1 MNNMTA
7 AQSRKLTY
15 LGAIVLLLIPIVWL
29 GRPSD
34 GKENSGGTLAQLRSK
49 YELGESDLGDVDPS
63 SAAMNLVL
71 LGMRGVAVNLLWV
84 DLDKQKDMKRW
95 AEMQAVTESIVRLQ
109 PHFEKVWEFNGWNL
123 AFNTSAEWDAVPDRY
138 YWVKTGGKFL
148 KRGVERNRKSTHLQY
163 HVANVLQKK
172 IGIADESKQYRKFFL
187 SDPDPKF
194 NGKPDPEFNP
204 EGIDSYLAAKK
215 AAELACEKE
224 KTRAQHILDR
234 SLFRAM
240 PARCQFDYA
249 MVLHKDGK
257 FGEETRE
264 AWQEALN
271 DWTQKYGKEFFR
283 VPIGE
288 ELFDIQMEMDR
299 DDIKLFA
306 KSPDD
311 VVKLARAVEQ
321 YRRMVNYYYWRTRGN
336 CEADTETSEAH
347 RELYEGSQFYK
358 KQELEKARASA
369 FSGMQKFES
378 ILKKPGYEDLKDED
392 TLVEECLLG
401 VMVWEN
407 TYRLIGEPVPEE
419 FPLKSL
425 KLARQENSSTMQ
437 NVTRSFNRLRL
448 TLDE

>member
-1 MNNMTA
+1 MNNMTT
-7 AQSRKLTY
+7 AQTRKLIY
-15 LGAIVLLLIPIVWL
+15 LGGIVLLLIPIIWL
-29 GRPSD
+29 GLPSD
-34 GKENSGGTLAQLRSK
+34 GRADSGGKLARLRSE
-49 YELGESDLGDVDPS
+49 YDLGESDLGDVDPS

-163 HVANVLQKK
+163 HVANVYQKK

-187 SDPDPKF
+187 HDPDPKF
-194 NGKPDPEFNP
+194 NGGVDPEFNP
-204 EGIDSYLAAKK
+204 DAVDSYLAAKK

-224 KTRAQHILDR
+224 KLRAQHILDR
-234 SLFRAM
+234 SLFRSM

-271 DWTQKYGKEFFR
+271 DWTQKYGKEEFR

-288 ELFDIQMEMDR
+288 EFFDIRMEMDR
-299 DDIKLFA
+299 EDIKAYA

-311 VVKLARAVEQ
+311 VVKIARAVEQ

-336 CEADTETSEAH
+336 CEADRETSEAH
-347 RELYEGSQFYK
+347 RELYEANQFYR
-358 KQELEKARASA
+358 KQELEKAKESA
-369 FSGMQKFES
+369 FSGLQKFES
-378 ILKKPGYEDLKDED
+378 ILRKQEYLDLKDED

-401 VMVWEN
+401 VMVWEDIH
-407 TYRLIGEPVPEE
+407 RISSERVPDEY
-419 FPLKSL
+419 PLKWL
-425 KLARQENSSTMQ
+425 KQERQGNTSTSQ
-437 NVTRSFNRLRL
+437 NVARSFKRLF
-448 TLDE
+448 LDD

>member
-1 MNNMTA
+1 MNNMTT

-15 LGAIVLLLIPIVWL
+15 LGGIVFLLIPIIWL
-29 GRPSD
+29 GLPSD
-34 GKENSGGTLAQLRSK
+34 GKAGSGGKLAQLRSQ

-138 YWVKTGGKFL
+138 YWVKAGGKFL

-172 IGIADESKQYRKFFL
+172 IGIADESKDYRRFFRH
-187 SDPDPKF
+187 DPDPKF
-194 NGKPDPEFNP
+194 NGGIDPEFNP
-204 EGIDSYLAAKK
+204 DDLDSYLAAKA
-215 AAELACEKE
+215 AAELACIKE
-224 KTRAQHILDR
+224 ETRPQHILDR
-234 SLFRAM
+234 SLFRSM

-249 MVLHKDGK
+249 MVLQKDGK

-264 AWQEALN
+264 AWQLALN
-271 DWTQKYGKEFFR
+271 DWTQKYGKETFH
-283 VPIGE
+283 VSMGDE
-288 ELFDIQMEMDR
+288 QFDIQLEMNR
-299 DDIKLFA
+299 EDIKAFV

-311 VVKLARAVEQ
+311 AVKLTRAVES
-321 YRRMVNYYYWRTRGN
+321 YRRMVNYYYWRMRGN
-336 CEADTETSEAH
+336 AEADRETSEAH
-347 RELYEGSQFYK
+347 RDLYEANQFYR

-369 FSGMQKFES
+369 LSGMTTFDAV
-378 ILKKPGYEDLKDED
+378 LHKKGYEELKDED

-401 VMVWEN
+401 IMVWED
-407 TYRLIGEPVPEE
+407 THRISSERVPDE
-419 FPLKSL
+419 FPLKWL
-425 KLARQENSSTMQ
+425 KQERLGNESTMQ
-437 NVTRSFNRLRL
+437 NVSRAFKRLF
-448 TLDE
+448 LDN

>member
-1 MNNMTA
+1 MNNMTT

-15 LGAIVLLLIPIVWL
+15 LGGIVFLLIPIIWL
-29 GRPSD
+29 GLPSD
-34 GKENSGGTLAQLRSK
+34 GKAGSGGKLAQLRSQ

-172 IGIADESKQYRKFFL
+172 IGIADESKDYRKFFRN
-187 SDPDPKF
+187 DPDPQF
-194 NGKPDPEFNP
+194 NGGVDPEFNP
-204 EGIDSYLAAKK
+204 DDLDSYLAAKA
-215 AAELACEKE
+215 AAELACIKE
-224 KTRAQHILDR
+224 ETRPQHILDR
-234 SLFRAM
+234 SLFRSM

-249 MVLHKDGK
+249 AVLQKDGQ

-264 AWQEALN
+264 AWQLALN
-271 DWTQKYGKEFFR
+271 DWTQKYGKEVFR
-283 VPIGE
+283 VSIGD
-288 ELFDIQMEMDR
+288 ELFDIQLEMNR
-299 DDIKLFA
+299 EDIKAFV

-311 VVKLARAVEQ
+311 AVKLTRAVES
-321 YRRMVNYYYWRTRGN
+321 YRRMVNYYYWRMRGN
-336 CEADTETSEAH
+336 AEADRETSEAH
-347 RELYEGSQFYK
+347 RDLYEANQFYR

-369 FSGMQKFES
+369 FSGMTTMDAVLHKKGFE
-378 ILKKPGYEDLKDED
+378 ELKDED

-401 VMVWEN
+401 IMVWED
-407 TYRLIGEPVPEE
+407 TYRISSERVPDE
-419 FPLKSL
+419 FPLKWL
-425 KLARQENSSTMQ
+425 KQE
-437 NVTRSFNRLRL
+437 RLGNGTTVQSVSRAFKRL
-448 TLDE
+448 FLDN

>member
-1 MNNMTA
+1 MNNMTT

-15 LGAIVLLLIPIVWL
+15 LGGIVFLLIPIIWL
-29 GRPSD
+29 GLPSD
-34 GKENSGGTLAQLRSK
+34 GKAGSGGKLAQLRSQ

-138 YWVKTGGKFL
+138 YWVKAGGKFL

-172 IGIADESKQYRKFFL
+172 IGIADESKDYRKFFRN
-187 SDPDPKF
+187 DPDPQF
-194 NGKPDPEFNP
+194 NGGVDPEFNP
-204 EGIDSYLAAKK
+204 DDLDSYLAAKA
-215 AAELACEKE
+215 AAELACIKE
-224 KTRAQHILDR
+224 ETRPQHILDR
-234 SLFRAM
+234 SLFRSL

-249 MVLHKDGK
+249 AVLQKDGK

-264 AWQEALN
+264 AWQLALN
-271 DWTQKYGKEFFR
+271 DWTQKYGKEVFR
-283 VPIGE
+283 VSIGD
-288 ELFDIQMEMDR
+288 ELFDIQLEMNR
-299 DDIKLFA
+299 EDIKAFV

-311 VVKLARAVEQ
+311 AVKLTRAVES
-321 YRRMVNYYYWRTRGN
+321 YRRMVNYYYWRMRGN
-336 CEADTETSEAH
+336 AEADRETSEAH
-347 RELYEGSQFYK
+347 RDLYEANQFYR

-369 FSGMQKFES
+369 LSGMTTMDAVLHKKGFE
-378 ILKKPGYEDLKDED
+378 ELKDED

-401 VMVWEN
+401 IMVWED
-407 TYRLIGEPVPEE
+407 TYRISSERVPDE
-419 FPLKSL
+419 FPLKWL
-425 KLARQENSSTMQ
+425 KQERLGNESTVQ
-437 NVTRSFNRLRL
+437 NVSRAFKRLF
-448 TLDE
+448 LDN

>member
-1 MNNMTA
+1 MNNMTT

-15 LGAIVLLLIPIVWL
+15 LGGIVFLLIPIIWL
-29 GRPSD
+29 GLPSD
-34 GKENSGGTLAQLRSK
+34 GKAGSGGKLAQLRSQ

-138 YWVKTGGKFL
+138 YWVKAGGKFL

-172 IGIADESKQYRKFFL
+172 IGIADESKDYRKFFRN
-187 SDPDPKF
+187 DPDPKF
-194 NGKPDPEFNP
+194 NGGIDPEFNP
-204 EGIDSYLAAKK
+204 DDLDSYLAAKA
-215 AAELACEKE
+215 AAELACIKE
-224 KTRAQHILDR
+224 ETRPQHILDR
-234 SLFRAM
+234 SLFRSL

-249 MVLHKDGK
+249 AVLQKDGK

-264 AWQEALN
+264 AWQLALN
-271 DWTQKYGKEFFR
+271 DWTQKYGKEVFR
-283 VPIGE
+283 VSIGD
-288 ELFDIQMEMDR
+288 ELFDIQLEMNR
-299 DDIKLFA
+299 EDIKAFV

-311 VVKLARAVEQ
+311 AVKLTRAVES
-321 YRRMVNYYYWRTRGN
+321 YRRMVNYYYWRMRGN
-336 CEADTETSEAH
+336 AEADRETSEAH
-347 RELYEGSQFYK
+347 RDLYEANQFYR

-369 FSGMQKFES
+369 LSGMTTMDAVLHKKGFE
-378 ILKKPGYEDLKDED
+378 ELKDED

-401 VMVWEN
+401 IMVWED
-407 TYRLIGEPVPEE
+407 TYRISSERVPDE
-419 FPLKSL
+419 FPLKWL
-425 KLARQENSSTMQ
+425 KQERLGNESTVQ
-437 NVTRSFNRLRL
+437 NVSRAFKRLF
-448 TLDE
+448 LDN

>member
-1 MNNMTA
+1 MNNMTT

-15 LGAIVLLLIPIVWL
+15 LGGIVFLLIPIIWL
-29 GRPSD
+29 GLPSD
-34 GKENSGGTLAQLRSK
+34 GKAGSGGKLAQLRSQ

-138 YWVKTGGKFL
+138 YWVKAGGKFL

-172 IGIADESKQYRKFFL
+172 IGIADESKDYRRFFRH
-187 SDPDPKF
+187 DPDPKF
-194 NGKPDPEFNP
+194 NGGIDPEFNP
-204 EGIDSYLAAKK
+204 DDLDSYLAAKA
-215 AAELACEKE
+215 AAELACIKE
-224 KTRAQHILDR
+224 ETRPQHILDR
-234 SLFRAM
+234 SLFRSM

-249 MVLHKDGK
+249 MVLQKDGK

-264 AWQEALN
+264 AWQLALN
-271 DWTQKYGKEFFR
+271 DWTQKYGKETFH
-283 VPIGE
+283 VSMGDE
-288 ELFDIQMEMDR
+288 QFDIQLEMNR
-299 DDIKLFA
+299 EDIKAFV

-311 VVKLARAVEQ
+311 AVKLTRAVES
-321 YRRMVNYYYWRTRGN
+321 YRRMVNYYYWRMRGN
-336 CEADTETSEAH
+336 AEADRETSEAH
-347 RELYEGSQFYK
+347 RDLYEANQFYR

-369 FSGMQKFES
+369 LSGMTTMDAV
-378 ILKKPGYEDLKDED
+378 LHKKGYEELKDED

-401 VMVWEN
+401 IMVWED
-407 TYRLIGEPVPEE
+407 THRISSERVPDE
-419 FPLKSL
+419 FPLKWL
-425 KLARQENSSTMQ
+425 KQERLGNESTMQ
-437 NVTRSFNRLRL
+437 NVSRAFKRLF
-448 TLDE
+448 LDN

>member
-1 MNNMTA
+1 MNNMTT

-15 LGAIVLLLIPIVWL
+15 LGGIVFLLIPIIWL
-29 GRPSD
+29 GLPSD
-34 GKENSGGTLAQLRSK
+34 GKAGSGGKLAQLRSQ

-138 YWVKTGGKFL
+138 YWVKAGGKFL

-172 IGIADESKQYRKFFL
+172 IGIADESKDYRRFFRH
-187 SDPDPKF
+187 DPDPKF
-194 NGKPDPEFNP
+194 NGGIDPEFNP
-204 EGIDSYLAAKK
+204 DDLDSYLAAKA
-215 AAELACEKE
+215 AAELACIKE
-224 KTRAQHILDR
+224 ETRPQHILDR
-234 SLFRAM
+234 RLFRSM

-249 MVLHKDGK
+249 MVLQKDGK

-264 AWQEALN
+264 AWQLALN
-271 DWTQKYGKEFFR
+271 DWTQKYGKEVFR
-283 VPIGE
+283 VSIGD
-288 ELFDIQMEMDR
+288 ELFDIQLEMNR
-299 DDIKLFA
+299 EDIKAFV

-311 VVKLARAVEQ
+311 AVKLTRAVES
-321 YRRMVNYYYWRTRGN
+321 YRRMVNYYYWRMRGN
-336 CEADTETSEAH
+336 AEADRETSEAH
-347 RELYEGSQFYK
+347 RDLYEANQFYR

-369 FSGMQKFES
+369 LSGMTTMDAVLHKKGFE
-378 ILKKPGYEDLKDED
+378 ELKDED

-401 VMVWEN
+401 IMVWED
-407 TYRLIGEPVPEE
+407 TYRISSERVPDE
-419 FPLKSL
+419 FPLKWL
-425 KLARQENSSTMQ
+425 KQERLGNESTVS
-437 NVTRSFNRLRL
+437 NVSRAFKRLF
-448 TLDE
+448 LDN

>member
-1 MNNMTA
+1 MNNMTT

-15 LGAIVLLLIPIVWL
+15 LGGIVLLLIPIIGL
-29 GRPSD
+29 GLPSD
-34 GKENSGGTLAQLRSK
+34 GSAGSGGKLAQLRSK

-172 IGIADESKQYRKFFL
+172 IGIADESKDYRRFFL
-187 SDPDPKF
+187 HDPDPKF
-194 NGKPDPEFNP
+194 NGGVDPEFNP
-204 EGIDSYLAAKK
+204 DGLDSYLAAKA
-215 AAELACEKE
+215 AAELACIKE
-224 KTRAQHILDR
+224 GTRPQHILDR

-249 MVLHKDGK
+249 MVLQKEGK

-264 AWQEALN
+264 AWQQALF
-271 DWTQKYGKEFFR
+271 DWTQKYGKEVFH
-283 VPIGE
+283 VAMADGE
-288 ELFDIQMEMDR
+288 FDIQLEMTR
-299 DDIKLFA
+299 DDIKAFV

-311 VVKLARAVEQ
+311 AVKLTRAVES
-321 YRRMVNYYYWRTRGN
+321 YRRMVNYYYWRMRGN
-336 CEADTETSEAH
+336 AEADPETAEAH
-347 RELYEGSQFYK
+347 RDLYEATQFYR
-358 KQELEKARASA
+358 KQELESARASA
-369 FSGMQKFES
+369 
-378 ILKKPGYEDLKDED
+378 LKGITMMEQVMRKKGYEELKDED
-392 TLVEECLLG
+392 TLAEECLLG
-401 VMVWEN
+401 VMVWED
-407 TYRLIGEPVPEE
+407 TYRISNERIPEE
-419 FPLKSL
+419 HPLKWL
-425 KLARQENSSTMQ
+425 KQDRAGNESTTQ
-437 NVTRSFNRLRL
+437 NVGRAFKRLF
-448 TLDE
+448 LDN